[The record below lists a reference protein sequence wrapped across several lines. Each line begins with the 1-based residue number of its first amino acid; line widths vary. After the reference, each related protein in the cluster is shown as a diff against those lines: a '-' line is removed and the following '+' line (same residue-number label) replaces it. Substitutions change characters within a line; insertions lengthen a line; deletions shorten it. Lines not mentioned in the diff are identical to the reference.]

1 MLKSLLFLQA
11 LFFGPA
17 VCAQSI
23 NMDSIFE
30 PQLRGEIFQAKT
42 GVDGNQ
48 FYSNDWIKS
57 DIQLSSGEMVFN
69 KQLKY
74 NILLD
79 EVIWL
84 KPNSY
89 LQVKLEKHFINDFYL
104 KNHNGKNI
112 HFKRILVKLPSRSD
126 STDIFVEVLV
136 EKSSSLYVFR
146 SVRIEG
152 SVSNINGVDRYFD
165 KIIPDPNYILTLP
178 DKHAVTFKRINK
190 RLFLNALPENYR
202 NTFKET
208 IHQNHL
214 SIRTENDLAKLVSS
228 IKL

>member
-1 MLKSLLFLQA
+1 MKRALLYLIFLI
-11 LFFGPA
+11 FSPA
-17 VCAQSI
+17 IYAQSI

-42 GVDGNQ
+42 GIEGNQ
-48 FYSNDWIKS
+48 FYNSEWSIS
-57 DIQLSSGEMVFN
+57 DIRLSSGEMVFN

-74 NILLD
+74 NVLHD

-89 LQVKLEKHFINDFYL
+89 LQVKLEKHFIDDFYL
-104 KNHNGKNI
+104 KNYKEKCI
-112 HFKRILVKLPSRSD
+112 HFKRIQAKLPAMSD

-136 EKSSSLYVFR
+136 EESASLYVFR

-152 SVSNINGVDRYFD
+152 SVNNVNGVDRYFD

-178 DKHAVTFKRINK
+178 DEQVLTFKRIKK
-190 RLFLNALPENYR
+190 RVFLNALPENYK
-202 NTFKET
+202 NKFKET
-208 IHQNHL
+208 IQQNHI
-214 SIRTENDLAKLVSS
+214 SVRTEHDLVKLVS
-228 IKL
+228 LVEL